1 MPFNNQAAKGAL
13 IELLRGSRR
22 AVLLVGSG
30 TSIPVGY
37 PSWPQLL
44 DELRNS
50 VVPELAQFP
59 VDLDL
64 LGRAELVRTALK
76 AHRDRVDRQ
85 RQFDQYLSG
94 RFAPRTPSH
103 TQVHR
108 TLVRLPFCGF
118 VTTNYDPAIEAA
130 ATYVQVGAGRD
141 IQCEPIDLCSD
152 SPDHSF
158 RFLRG
163 LGNATTPSAVLHV
176 PGFWRR
182 SDQIILSTG
191 DYASRYGIS
200 EPVAAEGEALA
211 VPTRPLDTFHRKVVW
226 SLLTMY
232 PVVFVGFSVEDRA
245 FQLML
250 DFVHEDFKL
259 APNPPAHFAILGA
272 QTDED
277 RERDATRLRRF
288 GVMPVSSRTAL
299 ATPSLMR
306 SSTWRRTG
314 SRLSEQSGQ
323 PGPLHGYRA
332 LWMPQLEAS
341 KLFVIARVVLGMMR
355 RRSVPNASTASC
367 TKSSCGFTSRLTPNL
382 THRAVEVG
390 RRPNHSGLDSI
401 DRLSHFSSR
410 S

>member
-1 MPFNNQAAKGAL
+1 MPFDNQAPKGAL

-94 RFAPRTPSH
+94 RFASRTPSH

-141 IQCEPIDLCSD
+141 FQCEPIDLCSD
-152 SPDHSF
+152 SPDHAF

-163 LGNATTPSAVLHV
+163 LGSATTPSAVLHV
-176 PGFWRR
+176 HGFWRR
-182 SDQIILSTG
+182 PWRSRRILIAPSTG
-191 DYASRYGIS
+191 A
-200 EPVAAEGEALA
+200 
-211 VPTRPLDTFHRKVVW
+211 
-226 SLLTMY
+226 
-232 PVVFVGFSVEDRA
+232 
-245 FQLML
+245 
-250 DFVHEDFKL
+250 
-259 APNPPAHFAILGA
+259 
-272 QTDED
+272 
-277 RERDATRLRRF
+277 
-288 GVMPVSSRTAL
+288 
-299 ATPSLMR
+299 
-306 SSTWRRTG
+306 
-314 SRLSEQSGQ
+314 
-323 PGPLHGYRA
+323 
-332 LWMPQLEAS
+332 
-341 KLFVIARVVLGMMR
+341 
-355 RRSVPNASTASC
+355 
-367 TKSSCGFTSRLTPNL
+367 
-382 THRAVEVG
+382 
-390 RRPNHSGLDSI
+390 
-401 DRLSHFSSR
+401 
-410 S
+410 